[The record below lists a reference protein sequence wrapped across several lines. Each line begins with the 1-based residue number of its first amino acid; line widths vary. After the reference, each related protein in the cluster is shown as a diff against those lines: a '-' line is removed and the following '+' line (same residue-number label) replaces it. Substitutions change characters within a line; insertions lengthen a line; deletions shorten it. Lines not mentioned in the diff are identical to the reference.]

1 MLHNPQPAQAVRKHR
16 FFAMKWCKELFAT
29 GALLL
34 LVVLP
39 ARGQITY
46 RFRNYTIND
55 GLSQS
60 SVTSI
65 LQDENHALWI
75 GTQDGLNRF
84 DGKNFEIFN
93 SEVTEGIQN
102 EYIKCSV
109 KTSDGKLWFGTS
121 DGLLY
126 YNPDK
131 ESFTTFTTG
140 GINTLQVECI
150 VDDHKGKLWLGTIGE
165 GVVSFDLSKRD
176 FTTYNALVP
185 ARKIQS
191 IATLE
196 TGELVINTED
206 KGLYI
211 TTPDKKR
218 SFRVTIPSKNN
229 SQVSINCIRSINGKV
244 YFGTNQGVFEFS
256 RADYMAYPVFQKL
269 DRDHGYLGISEI
281 YKTSDQTWFFG
292 TVNQGLFTIRPDGT
306 VFNSVQDIF
315 QKNALLFN
323 DINGLFEDASGTIWL
338 ATERG
343 LSSFDPRNQGFLGV
357 GPSGNLE
364 AGIPTQTVWSFAED
378 KDAKYVFVGTDEGVS
393 RYDKSRGKF
402 RQFYLESAT
411 SATSEANEIAVLS
424 MFVIDP
430 EKVLVGT
437 ADGFFEL
444 SIYPGN
450 SYNFRK
456 IDFFKNE
463 EESIRHARVYSILPY
478 KDQQYFL
485 ATKSGAVLLDLK
497 KRKVQLFEH
506 DPKRQKE
513 TISLGICRLVFRG
526 NSGRIFFATSVGG
539 LNELYEREGQLG
551 IRPYAFNKKLTSL
564 TKDYISSVCQTGKTE
579 YWFGTF
585 GSGLLYW
592 NEGTKEA
599 RVYTKREGLPNNVIY
614 SVLPD
619 GSDHL
624 WLSTNKGLC
633 RFSRV
638 NGKTTN
644 YTEDDGLMSNE
655 FNLGAYMRSRSGELY
670 FGGIYGYNFFDPKK
684 MSLQSNDIRV
694 KLTRIRLDKGWLK
707 PGEKGSLLS
716 VPLSRLKTIDLT
728 YRQRSFS
735 IRFQPTDLS
744 NPEQVNYK
752 YMLEGSDD
760 GEILIGNNNE
770 IRFTSLSPGAYK
782 LLIYARIGDGEWGV
796 PTVLE
801 INIGNPFWA
810 TWWFI
815 LMVAAIL
822 GIGIRLFVRKRI
834 EDARREQVRLEMKV
848 AQRTRE
854 IRAQNIQIERQKQQ
868 LEKEKNKVVEQQRL
882 LQIEKDKTEKLLKNI
897 IPESTAEELKN
908 KGRASARAYKTVS
921 VIFTDFVGFTKIAD
935 RMTPTELVSKLDV
948 YFRKFDEIIVK
959 NNLEK
964 IKTIGDAYM
973 CAGGVP
979 VRNNTNPI
987 DACLAALQI
996 QDYMA
1001 KLKFEAI
1008 ANNEEYWDLR
1018 LGINTGEVTAGV
1030 IGSERLAYDI
1040 WGATVNQAQRMEMLG
1055 EPGKVTITGN
1065 TFKHIEPYFECT
1077 FRGKAQTKS
1086 RGLIDMYTVDR
1097 IKPELSVNGEG
1108 IIPNDRFQQI
1118 VNLHHYSSINYYK
1131 AERHIM
1137 KVLEKGLSDKLRY
1150 HSIEHTKDVVKAVE
1164 RIALSEGVTD
1174 EGLFLLKSA
1183 ATYHDA
1189 GFVEQYEKNEP
1200 IGARLAEEILPKY
1213 GYTEQHIETIKE
1225 LIFVT
1230 QIPHK
1235 PKNNLEEI
1243 ICDADLDYLGRDD
1256 FHEIA
1261 DKLRIE
1267 LREHGK
1273 IDSDRKWDEMQVAF
1287 LTMHRYFTE
1296 TSIQTR
1302 LEKKIKN
1309 LEEVK
1314 ARLERD
1320 EYID

>member
-1 MLHNPQPAQAVRKHR
+1 MKVNHLILATLTLLFLFSSRAQTA
-16 FFAMKWCKELFAT
+16 
-29 GALLL
+29 
-34 LVVLP
+34 
-39 ARGQITY
+39 Y
-46 RFRNYTIND
+46 RFRSYTIND

-60 SVTSI
+60 SVTCI
-65 LQDENHALWI
+65 LQDDNHSLWI

-93 SEVTEGIQN
+93 SDGTDGLES
-102 EYIKCSV
+102 EYIRCGV
-109 KTSDGKLWFGTS
+109 KTMDGKLWFGTS
-121 DGLLY
+121 NGLTVY
-126 YNPDK
+126 DPEK
-131 ESFTTFTTG
+131 EVFNTYVTG
-140 GINTLQVECI
+140 GTTTLQIESI
-150 VDDHKGKLWLGTIGE
+150 SVDESQKLWLGTIGY
-165 GVVSFDLSKRD
+165 GVLSFDPVSKK
-176 FTTYNALVP
+176 FGYFSSLVP

-191 IATLE
+191 VFCTDG
-196 TGELVINTED
+196 GELIINTED
-206 KGLYI
+206 KGI
-211 TTPDKKR
+211 FISDKEKKR
-218 SFRVTIPSKNN
+218 SRLINIAAKNPSPVAVQTIKKIQN
-229 SQVSINCIRSINGKV
+229 R
-244 YFGTNQGVFEFS
+244 YYLGTNQGVYELDVLKGLADPAFES
-256 RADYMAYPVFQKL
+256 L
-269 DRDHGYLGISEI
+269 DKQFGMMGISDI
-281 YKTSDQTWFFG
+281 YQTSDNTYFFG
-292 TVNQGLFTIRPDGT
+292 TVNQGLFTLTPEGNI
-306 VFNSVQDIF
+306 FNSTQDIF

-323 DINGLFEDASGTIWL
+323 DINLLFEDESGTIWVG
-338 ATERG
+338 TERG

-364 AGIPTQTVWSFAED
+364 LGIPTQTVWSFAED
-378 KDAKYVFVGTDEGVS
+378 KEARYLFVGTDKGIS
-393 RYDKSRGKF
+393 RYDRKTRKF
-402 RQFYLESAT
+402 NQFYLENTPSK
-411 SATSEANEIAVLS
+411 SSEATETVVLG
-424 MFVIDP
+424 MFVISP
-430 EKVLVGT
+430 ERILVGT
-437 ADGFFEL
+437 ADGLYEL
-444 SIYPGN
+444 TIYAPTAYQYKKLN
-450 SYNFRK
+450 YYK
-456 IDFFKNE
+456 DDDE
-463 EESIRHARVYSILPY
+463 AIRHSRVYNIIHY
-478 KDQQYFL
+478 KEDKYFL
-485 ATKSGAVLLDLK
+485 STKSGAVLLDLK
-497 KRKVQLFEH
+497 ARKTVSFEH
-506 DPKRQKE
+506 DPKRTKE
-513 TISLGICRLVFRG
+513 TIGLGICRLVFKDQ
-526 NSGRIFFATSVGG
+526 SGRIFFATSAGG
-539 LNELYEREGQLG
+539 LNLLEDKNGQLK
-551 IRPYAFNKKLTSL
+551 IKPYAFNKQLVAK
-564 TKDYISSVCQTGKTE
+564 TKDYISSVHQSGKHE
-579 YWFGTF
+579 FWFGTF

-592 NEGTKEA
+592 NEKKKEV
-599 RVYTKREGLPNNVIY
+599 RVYTKAEGLPNNVIY
-614 SVLPD
+614 GVLPD
-619 GSDHL
+619 GLSHL
-624 WLSTNKGLC
+624 WLSTNKGICRLN
-633 RFSRV
+633 RFS
-638 NGKTTN
+638 GETTN
-644 YTEDDGLMSNE
+644 YTEEDGLMSNE
-655 FNLGAYMRSRSGELY
+655 FNLGAYMRSRTGELY
-670 FGGIYGYNFFDPKK
+670 FGGIYGYNFFDPKNL
-684 MSLQSNDIRV
+684 SLKSDDITV
-694 KLTRIRLDKGWLK
+694 KFTRFRLDKGWLK
-707 PGEKGSLLS
+707 PGDKGS
-716 VPLSRLKTIDLT
+716 PLTEPISTVKSIDLS

-735 IRFQPTDLS
+735 IRFQASDLS

-752 YMLEGSDD
+752 YHLEGSDE
-760 GEILIGNNNE
+760 GEISIGNNNE
-770 IRFTSLSPGAYK
+770 LRFSSLSPGTYR
-782 LLIYARIGDGEWGV
+782 LLVYARIGDGPWGP
-796 PTVLE
+796 PTILQ
-801 INIGNPFWA
+801 IHIAYPFWA
-810 TWWFI
+810 KWWFI
-815 LMVAAIL
+815 LLMAAIL
-822 GIGIRLFVRKRI
+822 GLAIRIFIRKRI
-834 EDARREQVRLEMKV
+834 DSARREQVRLEMKV
-848 AQRTRE
+848 AQRTKE
-854 IRAQNIQIERQKQQ
+854 IRAQNVQIERQRQQ

-882 LQIEKDKTEKLLKNI
+882 LQIEKDKTEKLLRNV
-897 IPESTAEELKN
+897 IPESTAQELKD

-921 VIFTDFVGFTKIAD
+921 VIFTDFVGFTKIAE

-1077 FRGKAQTKS
+1077 FRRKAQSKS

-1108 IIPNDRFQQI
+1108 IVPNDRFQQI
-1118 VNLHHYSSINYYK
+1118 VNLHHFSSINYYK

-1137 KVLEKGLSDKLRY
+1137 KVLEKGLSTKLHY

-1235 PKNNLEEI
+1235 PKNKLEEI

-1261 DKLRIE
+1261 DRLRRE

-1273 IDSDRKWDEMQVAF
+1273 IDSDRKWDEMQVSF
-1287 LTMHRYFTE
+1287 LNMHKYFTE
-1296 TSIQTR
+1296 TSIRTR
-1302 LEKKIKN
+1302 VEKKKKN
-1309 LEEVK
+1309 LAEVM

-1320 EYID
+1320 EYED